1 MVTFY
6 KRMKL
11 NGVPRNQASLDFLD
25 EYDMTQVYDERWL
38 SKNRKGKF
46 MPGFRD
52 DEKASFVNPSSREK
66 LKKTNSW
73 KKLFRIK
80 NHV

>member
-11 NGVPRNQASLDFLD
+11 DGVLRQQASLDFLD
-25 EYDMTQVYDERWL
+25 EYDTTQVYDERWL

-46 MPGFRD
+46 MPGMRSE
-52 DEKASFVNPSSREK
+52 DEAGFIHSPIREK
-66 LKKTNSW
+66 LKKTNGW
-73 KKLFRIK
+73 KKLFRSR
-80 NHV
+80 NGG